1 VYAIDPKTMTWNWWQ
16 TGYQIVLIRA
26 AGERLV
32 AASLDDG
39 VLVGPE
45 LSAAVDAAAAGANAT
60 P

>member
-16 TGYQIVLIRA
+16 TGYDIALIRA

-45 LSAAVDAAAAGANAT
+45 LSAAANAPAAGANAT